1 MRDGRASGAS
11 PTLPGARLWAIPL
24 HCRPDRGCDTPR
36 SGPSQ
41 PQSGPSLAPVR
52 PQSDA
57 SQTRVR
63 PPCAANAITPSPRWT
78 PAPGMPRR
86 TKPNTNAYD
95 PARTRMTMAGGP
107 AIAREAQANRQA
119 AIRDK
124 LWNRPA
130 LEQTGPGT
138 ERPSHTR
145 KVAAFNSSGVSISSE
160 TPARDHQ
167 GPRAR
172 ARADLARDRA
182 NVADAVPRVGVLP

>member
-1 MRDGRASGAS
+1 MV
-11 PTLPGARLWAIPL
+11 
-24 HCRPDRGCDTPR
+24 RPDRAP
-36 SGPSQ
+36 SLGPSQ
-41 PQSGPSLAPVR
+41 APVR
-52 PQSDA
+52 PQAGPRQD
-57 SQTRVR
+57 RVR
-63 PPCAANAITPSPRWT
+63 PPCAANAITPSPRRT
-78 PAPGMPRR
+78 PAPGMPRGYETQHER
-86 TKPNTNAYD
+86 VYD
-95 PARTRMTMAGGP
+95 PARTRVTMAGGPP

-124 LWNRPA
+124 LWNRPALEQTGPGTDRPWNRKA